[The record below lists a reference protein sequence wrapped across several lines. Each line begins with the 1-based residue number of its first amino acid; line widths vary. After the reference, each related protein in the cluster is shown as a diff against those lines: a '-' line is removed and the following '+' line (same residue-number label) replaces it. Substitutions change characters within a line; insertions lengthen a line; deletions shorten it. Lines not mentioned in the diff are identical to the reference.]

1 MLGDAYF
8 PFGKRATPF
17 LTVDAIINSQA
28 FRHIGPNVVELQL
41 LNQLKLGS
49 GSEIKMI
56 REFGFS
62 IRVRVGLLFS

>member
-56 REFGFS
+56 R
-62 IRVRVGLLFS
+62 VWV